1 MDIFLTGKSDA
12 EDLVIDF
19 IELKLKTG
27 ETVSL
32 DWDQSYVDR
41 GQGGRFEAT
50 YEGINIGGESARR
63 KLSKFKGAAITE
75 VGLYSESRGRANLD
89 ILEMTVAEGNRTL
102 TFRAPYSVRGA
113 EACG

>member
-1 MDIFLTGKSDA
+1 MDIFLTCKSDA

-41 GQGGRFEAT
+41 GQGGRFEAA
-50 YEGINIGGESARR
+50 YEGINICGKSARG
-63 KLSKFKGAAITE
+63 KLSKLEGAAITE
-75 VGLYSESRGRANLD
+75 VGLYSESRGRADLD
-89 ILEMTVAEGNRTL
+89 ILEMSIREGSRKL
-102 TFRAPYSVRGA
+102 IFHAPYSVRGA